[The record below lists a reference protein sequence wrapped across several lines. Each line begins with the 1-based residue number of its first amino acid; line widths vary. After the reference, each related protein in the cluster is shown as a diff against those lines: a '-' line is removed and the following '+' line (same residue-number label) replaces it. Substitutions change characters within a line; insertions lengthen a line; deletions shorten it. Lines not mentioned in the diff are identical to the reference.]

1 MALKKTEHRDHNGLL
16 IAPATGTD
24 TPVVHQPATGTPVV
38 HQPTTVTPQA
48 SAYDPV
54 LGTGQAVA
62 EDQAT
67 GKLVATGQSRPK
79 VTRPG
84 IDPATGQPF
93 LTRPRTVIDDDL
105 DLADAQAKAGDPLA
119 EVPDEI
125 EGDDSSR
132 FARDLEEAVTS
143 GKPLKMSLAEAVS
156 MFEPQAKPSV
166 PSIFDTFAVQQPQP
180 KDMGAMS
187 GSHEDDLDEACS
199 TVAMFADELSAEQ
212 ANKVYLALRQ
222 YHTLSLGNY
231 GADFDISQE
240 IGEQLA
246 IAKAMRARLLDEEGR
261 LNERFSAREAKEV
274 MSACSTL
281 IGVLMK
287 SQQELLSFRRVLMVE
302 NATKRAL
309 DTLPRE
315 AQDAYLQ
322 ELERQLAT
330 T

>member
-1 MALKKTEHRDHNGLL
+1 MALKRINQGPDTGLL
-16 IAPATGTD
+16 EVVDQAAGTGVGTGNDQVTGNDQAAGLGTGTGTGTGTAAGNDQATGTA
-24 TPVVHQPATGTPVV
+24 QP
-38 HQPTTVTPQA
+38 TVTPQV
-48 SAYDPV
+48 SAYDP
-54 LGTGQAVA
+54 
-62 EDQAT
+62 
-67 GKLVATGQSRPK
+67 PK
-79 VTRPG
+79 VRPHPGRPG
-84 IDPATGQPF
+84 PQDLIAMSGAG
-93 LTRPRTVIDDDL
+93 RPRTAIDEDL
-105 DLADAQAKAGDPLA
+105 DRADDPLA
-119 EVPDEI
+119 RVPDVV
-125 EGDDSSR
+125 EGDPDSR
-132 FARDLEEAVTS
+132 FARDLEESITS
-143 GKPLKMSLAEAVS
+143 GKPLRMSMAEAVA
-156 MFEPQAKPSV
+156 MFEPQPKPAV
-166 PSIFDTFAVQQPQP
+166 PSIFDTFAVKPVQP
-180 KDMGAMS
+180 KDMGAMD
-187 GSHEDDLDEACS
+187 GSHENELDEACS
-199 TVAMFADELSAEQ
+199 VITLFADELSAEQ

-222 YHTLSLGNY
+222 HHTLSLGNY
-231 GADFDISQE
+231 GADFDVSQE

-315 AQDAYLQ
+315 AQDAYLH

>member
-1 MALKKTEHRDHNGLL
+1 MALKKTEHRGHNGLL
-16 IAPATGTD
+16 NDPDPDHATGTD
-24 TPVVHQPATGTPVV
+24 TPVV

-48 SAYDPV
+48 SVYDPHN
-54 LGTGQAVA
+54 
-62 EDQAT
+62 
-67 GKLVATGQSRPK
+67 GKVDLVATGQSRPK

-105 DLADAQAKAGDPLA
+105 DAADGKAGDPLA
-119 EVPDEI
+119 GVPDEV

-156 MFEPQAKPSV
+156 MFEPQPKPTV

-199 TVAMFADELSAEQ
+199 TVAMFADELTAEQ

>member
-24 TPVVHQPATGTPVV
+24 TPVVHRPTGVN
-38 HQPTTVTPQA
+38 HQPSV
-48 SAYDPV
+48 YDPQLGRGLGNGEGV
-54 LGTGQAVA
+54 GKDSQEGTGAAQVVG
-62 EDQAT
+62 T
-67 GKLVATGQSRPK
+67 GAAQPRPK

-105 DLADAQAKAGDPLA
+105 DLADGKAGDPLA
-119 EVPDEI
+119 GVPDEV

-156 MFEPQAKPSV
+156 MFEPQAKPTV

-199 TVAMFADELSAEQ
+199 TVAMFADELTAEQ